1 MSREPQLEALD
12 LLLTVF
18 KKGLTFAIIELGGE
32 IYEKRNENMYWG
44 LLGAFSSAH
53 SASRLKSHLKRG
65 SDDQKIERF
74 KKVIQP
80 LTSRQELQIDKKF
93 FIPAG
98 FNFTKVSLRT
108 LH

>member
-1 MSREPQLEALD
+1 MSRLSREPQLEALD

-18 KKGLTFAIIELGGE
+18 KKGLTLAVIELGGE

-74 KKVIQP
+74 KKGDTTTYFKTRTP
-80 LTSRQELQIDKKF
+80 DRQKEIYTCWLQ
-93 FIPAG
+93 
-98 FNFTKVSLRT
+98 
-108 LH
+108 